1 MPLIVMANLE
11 SVGEAFA
18 NGLKAADAFLWGP
31 PLLILLFGTHLFF
44 TIRLCF
50 VQRHLGK
57 AFVIIADRDKS
68 EKGDVSPFAALA
80 VALASTIGIGNIVGV
95 ATAIVLGGP
104 GAVFWCMFAGVFGM
118 ATKYAESLLAV
129 RYRVRSADGSTHGG
143 PMYTMLNGVKNKT
156 LAKIMAFAFAI
167 FASVAV
173 LGTGN
178 LTQSNA
184 IAGIV
189 KDTFGVPLWISGIAV
204 AILVALV
211 IIGGLQSIAKVC
223 TYMVP
228 FMSIVYLGGCAV
240 LLVMNFG
247 LLDDAVKIIISN
259 AFSLEAAGGGAA
271 GYAFMLAARFGIAR
285 GLFSNEAG
293 MGSEPIVAA
302 CAKTRNTVRQGLVS
316 YSGTFCT
323 IIICAVTG
331 LVLVSGALARPEA
344 VSLHDTNSILAQRC
358 FEQIPYIGKYLLVF
372 GIFAFAIT
380 TVLGWFYYGQECLR
394 FMNGKPAVLFGYKI
408 LYVLL
413 VFVGSVSMLSVVWDF
428 ANFANGLMVIPNI
441 LSLLILNK
449 VVVAETRK
457 YLWNR
462 KLDEVDPTIQ

>member
-1 MPLIVMANLE
+1 MADLE
-11 SVGEAFA
+11 TIGAALA
-18 NGLKAADAFLWGP
+18 NGLKTADAFLWGP
-31 PLLILLFGTHLFF
+31 PLLILLFGTHVFF

-57 AFVIIADRDKS
+57 AFGIIADRDKS

-95 ATAIVLGGP
+95 ATAVVLGGP
-104 GAVFWCMFAGVFGM
+104 GAVFWCMFAGIFGM

-129 RYRVRSADGSTHGG
+129 RYRVRSADGTTHGG
-143 PMYTMLNGVKNKT
+143 PMYTMLNGVKSKV
-156 LAKIMAFAFAI
+156 MAFAFAI

-189 KDTFGVPLWISGIAV
+189 KDTFGVPLWVTGVAV

-211 IIGGLQSIAKVC
+211 ILGGLQSIAKVC
-223 TYMVP
+223 TCLVP
-228 FMSIVYLGGCAV
+228 FMSAIYLGGCV
-240 LLVMNFG
+240 ILLIMNFG
-247 LLDDAVKIIISN
+247 LLDDAVKLIFRS

-302 CAKTRNTVRQGLVS
+302 CATTRNAVRQGLVS
-316 YSGTFCT
+316 YRGTFCT

-331 LVLVSGALARPEA
+331 LVLVSGALARPDI
-344 VSLHDTNSILAQRC
+344 VSLHDTNSILTQRC
-358 FEQIPYIGKYLLVF
+358 FEQIPYVGKYILAF

-394 FMNGKPAVLFGYKI
+394 FMIDKPAVLFGYKI

-413 VFVGSVSMLSVVWDF
+413 VFIGSVSVLSVVWDF

-449 VVVAETRK
+449 VVVSETRK
-457 YLWNR
+457 YLWNK
-462 KLDEVDPTIQ
+462 KLDEVDQSIQ